1 MDSTSVYGL
10 IIIVALI
17 LLAFVIAL
25 IVKLNNKYKRTEEK
39 RIEKERRGET
49 RSGRLHYGDEYKTSI
64 DYYSGEGHSEV
75 LTRGVYNEIYSSG
88 GSSAS
93 VKSAKSKKYA
103 PVEEKKS
110 DVSVFLTYSSNR
122 SVWLCK
128 VCETENTPD
137 SFVCCVCNQRRV

>member
-25 IVKLNNKYKRTEEK
+25 IVKLNNKYKRSEEK

-49 RSGRLHYGDEYKTSI
+49 RSGRLHYGDEYKTAV
-64 DYYSGEGHSEV
+64 DYYPGGGHSEV
-75 LTRGVYNEIYSSG
+75 LTRGVYNETHSS
-88 GSSAS
+88 SMPEKS
-93 VKSAKSKKYA
+93 VKGKKYA